1 MPIKK
6 DPFELSISTEGGYSE
21 LLIKRPEYREL
32 VTFSQ
37 NKILPIYNWF
47 YYKEGFSR
55 DLVWNLLNELKI
67 PKDSKIIDPFCGTGT
82 TLLACK
88 QLGYNAIGFDILP
101 LAVFV
106 SNTKLQNNYDMKILK
121 EKISEISS
129 LKFGPSSLKWT
140 QPGFID
146 IKKAF
151 SRYARNDILF
161 FKEKILGVEDEK
173 IRNFLLLGL
182 LSIVSEASNTKK
194 DGGVIKIV
202 KKRHLAPVR
211 YLLKNR
217 LKKMYKDLK
226 RVPTSKGHAEAHPG
240 DARNLPLEKEG
251 IDMCITSPP
260 YLNYV
265 DYTKLYGLE
274 LSLLLDNKKELD
286 ELRKKSI
293 RSHIGAEYKRGKKI
307 KSEKLRETLDGV
319 KEIPITSSRVPQIVE
334 GYFED
339 MYFSLECLYRV
350 LKEDAIAAFVVSNTC
365 LPNITID
372 VDLILA
378 EISEQ
383 VGFKPREIL
392 VANTRWC
399 DVHGIRKERPVR
411 ESIIILEK
419 ST

>member
-1 MPIKK
+1 MKK
-6 DPFELSISTEGGYSE
+6 DLFELSITNEGKYSQ
-21 LLIKRPEYREL
+21 LLVKKPEYREL

-55 DLVWNLLNELKI
+55 DLVFNILQKFEI
-67 PKDSKIIDPFCGTGT
+67 PKGSKILDPFCGTGT
-82 TLLACK
+82 TLFAAK
-88 QLGYNAIGFDILP
+88 QLGYNAIGYDTLP

-106 SNTKLQNNYDMKILK
+106 SNTKLQDNYDMKLLQ
-121 EKISEISS
+121 EKIGGISS
-129 LKFGPSSLKWT
+129 LKFGPTSLKWIE
-140 QPGFID
+140 PGFID

-161 FKEKILGVEDEK
+161 FKEKILGIEDEK
-173 IRNFLLLGL
+173 IRNFMLIAL
-182 LSIVSEASNTKK
+182 LSILSEASNTKK

-226 RVPTSKGHAEAHPG
+226 KTTPLSKGNCKAYIG
-240 DARNLPLEKEG
+240 DARNLPIERES
-251 IDMCITSPP
+251 IDVCITSPP

-274 LSLLLDNKKELD
+274 LSLLVKSTMEI
-286 ELRKKSI
+286 EEIRRRSI
-293 RSHIGAEYKRGKKI
+293 RSHIGAEYKRRKEI
-307 KSEKLRETLDGV
+307 KSEKLRETLEKV
-319 KEIPITSSRVPQIVE
+319 KEIQITSSKLPKIVE

-339 MYFSLECLYRV
+339 MYLSLESLHKV
-350 LKEDAIAAFVVSNTC
+350 LKNGSISAFVVSNTC
-365 LPNITID
+365 LPNITVD

-383 VGFKPREIL
+383 VGFKPKEIL
-392 VANTRWC
+392 VANARWC
-399 DVHGIRKERPVR
+399 DVHRIKKERPVR

-419 ST
+419 